1 MLGNHLK
8 LNGGMNWEINKS
20 NALFMIQLIDTT
32 NIQKLVR
39 QSFVYLI
46 LKDISS
52 YSQLYPHEMEFWW
65 NFEVSALTTF

>member
-1 MLGNHLK
+1 
-8 LNGGMNWEINKS
+8 
-20 NALFMIQLIDTT
+20 MIQLIDTT

-52 YSQLYPHEMEFWW
+52 YSQLYPHEMEFW
-65 NFEVSALTTF
+65 